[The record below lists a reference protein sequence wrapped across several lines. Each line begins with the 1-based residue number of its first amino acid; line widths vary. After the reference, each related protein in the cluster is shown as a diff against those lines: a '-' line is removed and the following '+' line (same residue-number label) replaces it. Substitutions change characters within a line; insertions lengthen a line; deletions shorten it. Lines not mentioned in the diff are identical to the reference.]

1 MFATVVAPS
10 KNKMESTTWLKRMTM
25 MTILIK
31 NFLAKSDHVI
41 SSRRCSKKK
50 NILEGIPSK
59 NFFSLILN
67 ALKKTCPFLR
77 LQNRTGKVGI
87 KRDIMNLSTIKNAIL
102 SKFNGKH

>member
-1 MFATVVAPS
+1 
-10 KNKMESTTWLKRMTM
+10 M

-50 NILEGIPSK
+50 NSLEGIPSK

-77 LQNRTGKVGI
+77 LQNRTGKAGI
-87 KRDIMNLSTIKNAIL
+87 KNEIMNLSTIKNAIPL
-102 SKFNGKH
+102 EFNGKH

>member
-1 MFATVVAPS
+1 
-10 KNKMESTTWLKRMTM
+10 

-41 SSRRCSKKK
+41 SSRRCSKKE
-50 NILEGIPSK
+50 NTLEGIPSK

-77 LQNRTGKVGI
+77 LQNRTGNVGI
-87 KRDIMNLSTIKNAIL
+87 KRDIMNLSTIKNAIPL
-102 SKFNGKH
+102 EFNGKH